1 MQKKFQRHHRKN
13 RGARRPQGGTGSGNG
28 NQNGNQQGQHAG
40 IYRNPMGQPRHFIAG
55 LPEDI
60 EPIQAPEMNAD
71 GTAGAALPTILA
83 AIDDLFFS
91 VKITETARKV
101 GATVRFVKTDK
112 ELLAAADEDG
122 EKPSLIIVDLNSAAM
137 KPISTIVK
145 LKADKDLKKTSVIG
159 YLSHVQGELKQK
171 AHEAGC
177 DMVLARSAFSQNLPN
192 LLRRHGSSRG

>member
-13 RGARRPQGGTGSGNG
+13 RGARRPQNGSSNG
-28 NQNGNQQGQHAG
+28 NSNVQGQHAG
-40 IYRNPMGQPRHFIAG
+40 IYRNPMGQPRQFIAG
-55 LPEDI
+55 LPDDI
-60 EPIQAPEMNAD
+60 ERIAAPEANAD
-71 GTAGAALPTILA
+71 GSPGAALPTILA
-83 AIDDLFFS
+83 AVDDLFFS

-137 KPISTIVK
+137 KPIATVAK

-171 AHEAGC
+171 AHEAGY

-192 LLRRHGSSRG
+192 LLRRHGSSR

>member
-13 RGARRPQGGTGSGNG
+13 RGARRPQNG
-28 NQNGNQQGQHAG
+28 NNQQGQYAG
-40 IYRNPMGQPRHFIAG
+40 IYRNPMGAPRHFAAG
-55 LPEDI
+55 LPVDI
-60 EPIQAPEMNAD
+60 EPISAPE
-71 GTAGAALPTILA
+71 AGGNGVLPTILA
-83 AIDDLFFS
+83 AVDDLFFS

-112 ELLAAADEDG
+112 ELLAASADEADR
-122 EKPSLIIVDLNSAAM
+122 PSLIIVDLNSAAM
-137 KPISTIVK
+137 KPLATIHK
-145 LKADKDLKKTSVIG
+145 LKADKQLKKTSVIG

-192 LLRRHGSSRG
+192 LLRRHGSSHA